1 MKILFVDTETTGL
14 SAKPGANELVQIGCH
29 LTTGRGI
36 IESISIKSQPTNWHR
51 VDQKAL
57 EVTHLTKDI
66 LRSYPTPKESFDKF
80 YAFIT
85 PHFDGKNK
93 IHIGGQNVKFDIR
106 FTELWW
112 NTWKN
117 PDQLAFT
124 DIFNVVD
131 CYELQDLTKELKKL
145 GILVVDNVKLGT
157 VANAL
162 MISPE
167 GELHNAMT
175 DIDLTHKVMFGIID
189 RLKLL
194 NNDQL
199 NFMFIKYMA
208 LT

>member
-1 MKILFVDTETTGL
+1 MKILFIDTETTGL
-14 SAKPGANELVQIGCH
+14 SAKEGANELVQIGCH

-36 IESISIKSQPTNWHR
+36 TESISINSQPMNWHR
-51 VDQKAL
+51 VDPKAL
-57 EVTHLTKDI
+57 EVTHLTKEI
-66 LRSYPTPKESFDKF
+66 LRTYPTPKESFYKF
-80 YAFIT
+80 YSFIMK
-85 PHFDGKNK
+85 HFNGKDK
-93 IHIGGQNVKFDIR
+93 ILIGGQNVKFDIR

-117 PDQLAFT
+117 PEHPAFA
-124 DIFNVVD
+124 DVFDVNN
-131 CYELQDLTKELKKL
+131 CYELQDLTRELKKL
-145 GILVVDNVKLGT
+145 GILVVENVKLGT

-162 MISPE
+162 MIIPE

-199 NFMFIKYMA
+199 NFMFVKYMT